1 MYTTGQTQA
10 VHQIQPIENGQ
21 VTVRLPADFP
31 TQRAEIFVFPV
42 RSDNDSPGSK
52 PNLDLLQRILAWDT
66 SNYDIEQMR
75 AYQRLCA
82 LIAKG
87 RKPDEPRV
95 FGTLAGLVWLADDFN
110 IMSEEDLD
118 LFYADISTNTSNT
131 KSLIE

>member
-10 VHQIQPIENGQ
+10 AHQIHQIENGQ

-42 RSDNDSPGSK
+42 RSDNDSPRSK
-52 PNLDLLQRILAWDT
+52 PNINLLERILAGDT

-95 FGTLAGLVWLADDFN
+95 FGTLAGLVWMADDF
-110 IMSEEDLD
+110 STLPKEELD
-118 LFYADISTNTSNT
+118 LFTLSIVCHGAAAPS
-131 KSLIE
+131 